1 MEEIIT
7 CPSCQQT
14 NRQLRV
20 GRNRS
25 GSQRYRCA
33 CCGRKYTPQPAPHGY
48 DAALRRQAIEWYVDG
63 MGLRRIARHLGVVHQ
78 TVANWVAA
86 HAATLPDAPPVPPHG
101 AHDAHDAHDAQH
113 PLAVVELDELYTFAG
128 QKNSAATSSRR

>member
-1 MEEIIT
+1 MEEKIA
-7 CPSCQQT
+7 CPACAQT
-14 NRQLRV
+14 SRQLRV

-33 CCGRKYTPQPAPHGY
+33 FCGRKYTPHPKAHGY
-48 DAALRRQAIEWYVDG
+48 DETQRRQAIEWYVDG

-86 HAATLPDAPPVPPHG
+86 HAATLPATPPAPPTDSQRLLP
-101 AHDAHDAHDAQH
+101 
-113 PLAVVELDELYTFAG
+113 VVELDELYTFAG
-128 QKNSAATSSRR
+128 QKNSASTSSRR